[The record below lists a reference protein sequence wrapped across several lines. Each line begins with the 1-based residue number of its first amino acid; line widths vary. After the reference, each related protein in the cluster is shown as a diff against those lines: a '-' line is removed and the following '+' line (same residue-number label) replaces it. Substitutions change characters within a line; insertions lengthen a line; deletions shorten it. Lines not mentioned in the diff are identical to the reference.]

1 MADFRT
7 LMTEKV
13 KRSREKHEPIHSCHE
28 GYAVILEELDEFK
41 AWVWMRRSQRDKS
54 EMLKELVDVA
64 AACERVAE
72 DLGLVDAKAE
82 EKK

>member
-1 MADFRT
+1 MPDFRA
-7 LMTEKV
+7 LMTEKI
-13 KRSREKHEPIHSCHE
+13 KKSREKHEPIHSAHE

-54 EMLKELVDVA
+54 EMLKELVDIA
-64 AACERVAE
+64 AACQRVAE
-72 DLGLVDAKAE
+72 DLGLEAKPE